1 MLKIHFKV
9 EGRVQGVYY
18 RQSAIDVAQR
28 LGLRGWIR
36 NRRDG
41 SVEALALGDE
51 KALGEFLNW
60 CRIGPEAAQVT
71 ALEIMDEDDSLPI
84 VGDDF
89 RKEITL

>member
-18 RQSAIDVAQR
+18 RQSAIDVARR
-28 LGLRGWIR
+28 LGLRGWVR

-41 SVEALALGDE
+41 SVEILATGDE
-51 KALGEFLNW
+51 KALNEFLDW

>member
-28 LGLRGWIR
+28 LGLRGWVR

-41 SVEALALGDE
+41 SVEILATGDE
-51 KALGEFLNW
+51 KALNEFLGW
-60 CRIGPEAAQVT
+60 CRIGPEAAKVA
-71 ALEIMDEDDSLPI
+71 ALEIMDDDDSLPL

-89 RKEITL
+89 RKEVTL

>member
-1 MLKIHFKV
+1 MRKIHFKV

-18 RQSAIDVAQR
+18 RQSAIDVAGR
-28 LGLRGWIR
+28 LGLRGWVR

-41 SVEALALGDE
+41 SVEILATGDD
-51 KALGEFLNW
+51 KALNEFLDW

-71 ALEIMDEDDSLPI
+71 ALEIMEDDDSLPLI
-84 VGDDF
+84 GDDF

>member
-1 MLKIHFKV
+1 MVKMHFKV

-18 RQSAIDVAQR
+18 RQSAIEVARR
-28 LGLRGWIR
+28 LGLCGWVR

-41 SVEALALGDE
+41 SVEALATGDE
-51 KALGEFLNW
+51 KALDEFLKW
-60 CRIGPEAAQVT
+60 CRIGPEAAKVT
-71 ALEIMDEDDSLPI
+71 ALEIMDDDDTLPP

>member
-28 LGLRGWIR
+28 LGLRGWVR

-41 SVEALALGDE
+41 SVEILATGDE
-51 KALGEFLNW
+51 EALNEFLGW
-60 CRIGPEAAQVT
+60 CRIGPEAAKVA
-71 ALEIMDEDDSLPI
+71 ALEIMDEDDSLPL
-84 VGDDF
+84 VGNDF
-89 RKEITL
+89 RKEVTL

>member
-18 RQSAIDVAQR
+18 RQSAINVAQR
-28 LGLRGWIR
+28 LGLRGLVR

-41 SVEALALGDE
+41 SVEILATGDE
-51 KALGEFLNW
+51 KALNEFLDW
-60 CRIGPEAAQVT
+60 CRIGPEAAKVT
-71 ALEIMDEDDSLPI
+71 ALEIMDKDDSLPL

-89 RKEITL
+89 RKEVTL